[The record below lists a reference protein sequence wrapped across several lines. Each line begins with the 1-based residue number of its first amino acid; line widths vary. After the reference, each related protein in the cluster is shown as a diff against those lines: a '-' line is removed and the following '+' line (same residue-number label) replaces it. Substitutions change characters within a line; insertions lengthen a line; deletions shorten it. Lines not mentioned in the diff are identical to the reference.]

1 MTTTTHLGDPV
12 HRQSA
17 ESTNRHWAW
26 HLVQGIL
33 LVLAGLLALIF
44 PVVSTV
50 TVTLVI
56 GWVLIFSG
64 IFQAISLIRGRDSP
78 LFWLPLV
85 SVVLFLL
92 MGALILRNPAEG
104 VLTLTLLMI
113 VFFMVEGMAK
123 IIFALAM
130 RPLPNWGWVLL
141 SGLIAVALSLFLWV
155 RLPVTA
161 LWLIGVFVGIELI
174 AEGIAISAIAWRM
187 RRA

>member
-1 MTTTTHLGDPV
+1 MTSTHLGE
-12 HRQSA
+12 HRA
-17 ESTNRHWAW
+17 EIANQHSAW
-26 HLVQGIL
+26 HLAQGIL
-33 LVLAGLLALIF
+33 LVFAGVLALIF

-64 IFQAISLIRGRDSP
+64 IFQAISLIRGRESP

-92 MGALILRNPAEG
+92 VGALILRNPAEG
-104 VLTLTLLMI
+104 VLTITLLMI
-113 VFFMVEGMAK
+113 IFFMIEGIAK
-123 IIFALAM
+123 VTFALAM

-141 SGLIAVALSLFLWV
+141 SGLIAVGISLYLWAT
-155 RLPVTA
+155 LPGTA
-161 LWLIGVFVGIELI
+161 LWLIGVLVGIELI
-174 AEGIAISAIAWRM
+174 VEGIAISAIAWRM